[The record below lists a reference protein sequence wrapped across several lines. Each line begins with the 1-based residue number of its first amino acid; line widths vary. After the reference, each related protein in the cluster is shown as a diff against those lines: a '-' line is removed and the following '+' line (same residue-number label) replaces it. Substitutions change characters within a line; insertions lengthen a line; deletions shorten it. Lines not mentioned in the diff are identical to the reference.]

1 MNKTKTEDL
10 INFGPKKK
18 EEITFHVTFYGR
30 GAMLISKTI
39 KAKTRLELEE
49 KIRSYIEV
57 QWPANQDKISYK
69 IR

>member
-1 MNKTKTEDL
+1 MRTTKTEDL
-10 INFGPKKK
+10 IKFGPKKK
-18 EEITFHVTFYGR
+18 EEISFDVAFYGR
-30 GAMLISKTI
+30 GAMLISKVI
-39 KAKTRLELEE
+39 KAKTRLELEK